1 MIAVL
6 DWVDGFGADTKVSGI
21 FENIEQAVA
30 FVGDLE
36 ENAKKDYPSR
46 YEEFSLGEVD
56 FDYYEAQKF
65 FVPKPKKIYKKKKT

>member
-6 DWVDGFGADTKVSGI
+6 DWVDGFGSDTAVSGI

-36 ENAKKDYPSR
+36 ENAKKNHPSR
-46 YEEFSLGEVD
+46 YEEFSFGEVY
-56 FDYYEAQKF
+56 FDYYEAKKF
-65 FVPKPKKIYKKKKT
+65 SAPKKTYKKKKT